1 MSLLEILSLA
11 VGLSMDAAAVS
22 LCAGASGFT
31 SRGRPAFRLALHFGV
46 FQALMPLAGWLA
58 GSTIAPLISS
68 LDHWLAFALLAF
80 VAARMIRSGIHGED
94 SDSNA
99 DPTRGSSVVLLALAT
114 SIDAL
119 AVGFSLALLDSP
131 ILLPSLIIG
140 LVTFAISFAAA
151 RLGGRLGGALGKRME
166 ILGGLVLLAIGL
178 RILITHL
185 LPG

>member
-31 SRGRPAFRLALHFGV
+31 SEARPAFRLALHFGI

-58 GSTIAPLISS
+58 GATVAPLISG
-68 LDHWLAFALLAF
+68 LDHWVAFGLLAF
-80 VAARMIRSGIHGED
+80 VAARMIRSGIRGDESPD
-94 SDSNA
+94 V
-99 DPTRGSSVVLLALAT
+99 DPTRGSNLILLALAT

-140 LVTFAISFAAA
+140 LVTFTLSFAAA
-151 RLGGRLGGALGKRME
+151 RLGGRLGAALGKRME

-178 RILITHL
+178 RILVTHL